1 MNKIKEN
8 IAYYFKTDNHF
19 ADFIVTAEMDKLRWS
34 NGKRAFYCKE
44 LDEKYKGNLSII
56 YYDNALWHEDVD
68 AMRKQGFEVVE
79 WERNF
84 VDDITLGAAS
94 ITVILGLIADELK
107 NPLDDGE

>member
-1 MNKIKEN
+1 MNKIREN
-8 IAYYFKTDNHF
+8 VAYYFKTDNHF
-19 ADFIVTAEMDKLRWS
+19 ADFIVTAEMDELRWS

-84 VDDITLGAAS
+84 DDIE
-94 ITVILGLIADELK
+94 LGLLGGTLALAAIAEELK

>member
-1 MNKIKEN
+1 M
-8 IAYYFKTDNHF
+8 
-19 ADFIVTAEMDKLRWS
+19 RWS

-84 VDDITLGAAS
+84 ADDITLSVAS
-94 ITVILGLIADELK
+94 ITVIFELIADELK